1 MFPIEIEREAVMYL
15 ISRGSTAHIFY
26 WLVTSG
32 YVLVAAAIELIK

>member
-1 MFPIEIEREAVMYL
+1 MFPIVMCREVMQL

-32 YVLVAAAIELIK
+32 YVL